1 MICIFFLYR
10 LLAPAESLFMSVL
23 SSGLLIPN
31 SGDAKDNCDVGVL
44 CGIMEFVPPPLT
56 GVDVTGFSVF
66 WSGVFISTDCF
77 ASLTG
82 ENKQSFLGGE
92 MSVSSGFT
100 DLPVSRASIIHWD
113 WENCLI
119 SWIFS
124 GGIGFKYYVVN
135 QALHLRTS
143 SLGKESRCFYTSTNT
158 ITPTLSLEVYR
169 SSVMSCE
176 KNCVVFPRDSNPLV

>member
-1 MICIFFLYR
+1 
-10 LLAPAESLFMSVL
+10 MSVL

-44 CGIMEFVPPPLT
+44 CGMEVFMRFIPPPLT

-82 ENKQSFLGGE
+82 ENRQSFLGEE

-100 DLPVSRASIIHWD
+100 DLPVSHTSMIH

-124 GGIGFKYYVVN
+124 GGTGFKYYVVN
-135 QALHLRTS
+135 QDLRVRTS

-158 ITPTLSLEVYR
+158 TTSTLSLEVYR
-169 SSVMSCE
+169 SSVMS
-176 KNCVVFPRDSNPLV
+176 